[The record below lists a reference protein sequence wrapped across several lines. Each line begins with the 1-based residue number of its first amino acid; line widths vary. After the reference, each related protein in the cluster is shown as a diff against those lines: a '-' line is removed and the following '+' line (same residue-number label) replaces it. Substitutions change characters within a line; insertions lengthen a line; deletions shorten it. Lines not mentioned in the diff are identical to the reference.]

1 MNYLEYGDACNPTI
15 ILLHGG
21 GLAPWNYFEEAKL
34 LQYRYHVVLPVID
47 GHSGSDKD
55 FTTIENNA
63 DEILSYIDKNCNGK
77 VLMICGLSLGGQ
89 ILVDLLARR
98 KNICKFAIVESTLVL
113 PMKATNA
120 LIQPIISMCY
130 PLIKTRWFAQAQ
142 FKALHIKGIFFEDY
156 FRGSIAIT
164 KENLLAFMKAN
175 SDYRLKESIKE
186 TNAAV
191 LILVGSKES
200 AIMKKSAKLLCEQ
213 IPDATLE
220 ILPQYY
226 HGDLSINHSAEYVQ
240 KIDMLISER

>member
-1 MNYLEYGDACNPTI
+1 MPV
-15 ILLHGG
+15 ILQLYFLHGG

-98 KNICKFAIVESTLVL
+98 KNICKFAIVESALVL

-156 FRGSIAIT
+156 YRGSIAIT

-191 LILVGSKES
+191 LILVGEQRISDYE
-200 AIMKKSAKLLCEQ
+200 KSQ
-213 IPDATLE
+213 P
-220 ILPQYY
+220 
-226 HGDLSINHSAEYVQ
+226 SSYVNKFQ
-240 KIDMLISER
+240 MQH

>member
-1 MNYLEYGDACNPTI
+1 MVIVEAI
-15 ILLHGG
+15 RILQQL
-21 GLAPWNYFEEAKL
+21 
-34 LQYRYHVVLPVID
+34 
-47 GHSGSDKD
+47 
-55 FTTIENNA
+55 ENNA

-98 KNICKFAIVESTLVL
+98 KNICKFAIVESALVL

-156 FRGSIAIT
+156 YRGSIAIT

-175 SDYRLKESIKE
+175 SDYRLKEEYKGNKCSSSYIS
-186 TNAAV
+186 
-191 LILVGSKES
+191 G
-200 AIMKKSAKLLCEQ
+200 EQ
-213 IPDATLE
+213 R
-220 ILPQYY
+220 
-226 HGDLSINHSAEYVQ
+226 
-240 KIDMLISER
+240 ISDYEKVSQAPM

>member
-98 KNICKFAIVESTLVL
+98 KNICKFAIVESALVL

-156 FRGSIAIT
+156 YRVCLSN
-164 KENLLAFMKAN
+164 EN
-175 SDYRLKESIKE
+175 
-186 TNAAV
+186 V
-191 LILVGSKES
+191 SKR
-200 AIMKKSAKLLCEQ
+200 APKK
-213 IPDATLE
+213 
-220 ILPQYY
+220 
-226 HGDLSINHSAEYVQ
+226 
-240 KIDMLISER
+240 

>member
-1 MNYLEYGDACNPTI
+1 MNSI
-15 ILLHGG
+15 
-21 GLAPWNYFEEAKL
+21 
-34 LQYRYHVVLPVID
+34 
-47 GHSGSDKD
+47 
-55 FTTIENNA
+55 FTE
-63 DEILSYIDKNCNGK
+63 
-77 VLMICGLSLGGQ
+77 
-89 ILVDLLARR
+89 
-98 KNICKFAIVESTLVL
+98 
-113 PMKATNA
+113 
-120 LIQPIISMCY
+120 
-130 PLIKTRWFAQAQ
+130 
-142 FKALHIKGIFFEDY
+142 
-156 FRGSIAIT
+156 
-164 KENLLAFMKAN
+164 ENLLAFMKAN

>member
-1 MNYLEYGDACNPTI
+1 MSITEALIGVFSDDPINWLKWGIVFAILIGGYIIAIPLYGKVSSRLSWERKRDIARSKNHVIKAALVKKHPKGEVGKYDWSAT
-15 ILLHGG
+15 
-21 GLAPWNYFEEAKL
+21 YFEEAKL
-34 LQYRYHVVLPVID
+34 LQDRYHVVLPVID

-98 KNICKFAIVESTLVL
+98 KNICKFAIVESALVL

-142 FKALHIKGIFFEDY
+142 FKRY
-156 FRGSIAIT
+156 
-164 KENLLAFMKAN
+164 
-175 SDYRLKESIKE
+175 
-186 TNAAV
+186 
-191 LILVGSKES
+191 
-200 AIMKKSAKLLCEQ
+200 
-213 IPDATLE
+213 
-220 ILPQYY
+220 
-226 HGDLSINHSAEYVQ
+226 
-240 KIDMLISER
+240 